1 MDLHNRR
8 KTLAISLLISL
19 ILSIGI
25 SNAIVIPT
33 SSTSTGTFLG
43 SLNFNNLSGST
54 IFGIPANTVLAV
66 IISALIA
73 FIIYGALKGTH
84 LSNGAGVIGMLF
96 GAILLV
102 ILYLNPKYLALLSSI
117 AFLLGF
123 IVLVLSILVFA
134 RKKLS
139 APGKVVGIIL
149 AIILLYTLFAS
160 NPSVANYIDNVLGF
174 DISGLMLPILAYM
187 FVIIV
192 IYIIYALT
200 YKRAKSSLSKLV
212 SVIIIIVVAVSL
224 LVPGFLHFLALSG
237 MVFGIIFLAL
247 LLLLLIRWLLSHRER
262 VVRIPKKRWL
272 LSHRER
278 VVRIPKKAVRGVQN
292 YPSNKPYPSDKSSVV
307 PASSLKHGKSFFRLG
322 QSGQKG
328 GGFATKSEIEAYKK
342 GNPPP
347 NLYLELPKKG
357 KKK

>member
-1 MDLHNRR
+1 MDLHNGR
-8 KTLAISLLISL
+8 KILAISLLISF
-19 ILSIGI
+19 ILSTGI

-33 SSTSTGTFLG
+33 SSTSTGTFLS
-43 SLNFNNLSGST
+43 SLNFNNLSGSS

-139 APGKVVGIIL
+139 TPGKVVGIIL
-149 AIILLYTLFAS
+149 AVILLYTLFAS
-160 NPSVANYIDNVLGF
+160 NPYVGNYIDNVLGF
-174 DISGLMLPILAYM
+174 DLSGLMLPILSYM

-192 IYIIYALT
+192 IYIVYALT
-200 YKRAKSSLSKLV
+200 YKRARSSLSKLV
-212 SVIIIIVVAVSL
+212 SAIIIIVVAVSL
-224 LVPGFLHFLALSG
+224 LIPGFLHFLALSG

-262 VVRIPKKRWL
+262 VVRIPK
-272 LSHRER
+272 
-278 VVRIPKKAVRGVQN
+278 
-292 YPSNKPYPSDKSSVV
+292 
-307 PASSLKHGKSFFRLG
+307 
-322 QSGQKG
+322 
-328 GGFATKSEIEAYKK
+328 
-342 GNPPP
+342 
-347 NLYLELPKKG
+347 
-357 KKK
+357 

>member
-117 AFLLGF
+117 AFLLSF

-174 DISGLMLPILAYM
+174 NLSGLMLPILSYM

-192 IYIIYALT
+192 VYIIYALT

-262 VVRIPKKRWL
+262 VVRIPKK
-272 LSHRER
+272 
-278 VVRIPKKAVRGVQN
+278 AVRGVQN
-292 YPSNKPYPSDKSSVV
+292 YPSNKPYPSDKSFVV
-307 PASSLKHGKSFFRLG
+307 PASSLKGGKSFFRLG